1 MLENKGLLIAIG
13 VTLLVAIGLG
23 VAVLNEEPEPAP
35 TVVTEIAIP
44 EPPEPEPE
52 PLPEPE
58 PESEPESEPEPG
70 VIEAPDVVVEPS
82 EPAFIL
88 PLLDASDALVRDAL
102 VSLSRHE
109 GLHRWLAV
117 DDLIRKFVGFT
128 QGVSEGRVIRS
139 AVQVLAPR
147 TGFSAIRVG
156 DNAFIL
162 NPASYARYDTFTW
175 IIDSVDA
182 EALADFYV
190 LITPLLDQAY
200 KELGMPDPDFD
211 RVVFAA
217 IGLLLETPVV
227 EGEIALE
234 RPVVMYEFADDSLE
248 SLQPAQKQ
256 LVRMGPANTKR
267 IKSKL
272 SEVARALRSARN
284 NP

>member
-44 EPPEPEPE
+44 EPPEPEP
-52 PLPEPE
+52 LPEPE
-58 PESEPESEPEPG
+58 PELEPKPQPEPE
-70 VIEAPDVVVEPS
+70 VIEAPEAAVEPS

-200 KELGMPDPDFD
+200 RELGMPNPDFD
-211 RVVFAA
+211 RVVFAG

>member
-13 VTLLVAIGLG
+13 VTVLVAIGLG

-44 EPPEPEPE
+44 EPPEPEP
-52 PLPEPE
+52 LPEPE
-58 PESEPESEPEPG
+58 PELEPEPEPEE
-70 VIEAPDVVVEPS
+70 VIEAPEAVVEPS

-128 QGVSEGRVIRS
+128 QGVSEGRVIRA

-147 TGFSAIRVG
+147 TGFSAVRVG

>member
-44 EPPEPEPE
+44 KPPEPEPEPE

-58 PESEPESEPEPG
+58 TEPEPEPE
-70 VIEAPDVVVEPS
+70 VIESPEAVVELS

-182 EALADFYV
+182 DALTDFYA

-200 KELGMPDPDFD
+200 RELGMPDPDFD
-211 RVVFAA
+211 RVVFGA

>member
-1 MLENKGLLIAIG
+1 M
-13 VTLLVAIGLG
+13 V
-23 VAVLNEEPEPAP
+23 
-35 TVVTEIAIP
+35 
-44 EPPEPEPE
+44 
-52 PLPEPE
+52 
-58 PESEPESEPEPG
+58 
-70 VIEAPDVVVEPS
+70 EAPEAVVEPS

-200 KELGMPDPDFD
+200 RELGMPDPDFD

-217 IGLLLETPVV
+217 IGLLLETPIV

>member
-1 MLENKGLLIAIG
+1 M
-13 VTLLVAIGLG
+13 
-23 VAVLNEEPEPAP
+23 
-35 TVVTEIAIP
+35 
-44 EPPEPEPE
+44 
-52 PLPEPE
+52 
-58 PESEPESEPEPG
+58 
-70 VIEAPDVVVEPS
+70 IETPDVVVEPS

-162 NPASYARYDTFTW
+162 NPASYARYDKFTW
-175 IIDSVDA
+175 IVDSVDA

-190 LITPLLDQAY
+190 LITPLWIKPIRNWGCQTRISI
-200 KELGMPDPDFD
+200 ELSS
-211 RVVFAA
+211 
-217 IGLLLETPVV
+217 LLS
-227 EGEIALE
+227 GYCWK
-234 RPVVMYEFADDSLE
+234 RRS
-248 SLQPAQKQ
+248 SK
-256 LVRMGPANTKR
+256 VR
-267 IKSKL
+267 
-272 SEVARALRSARN
+272 LRSNDRSDV
-284 NP
+284 

>member
-1 MLENKGLLIAIG
+1 M
-13 VTLLVAIGLG
+13 
-23 VAVLNEEPEPAP
+23 
-35 TVVTEIAIP
+35 
-44 EPPEPEPE
+44 
-52 PLPEPE
+52 
-58 PESEPESEPEPG
+58 
-70 VIEAPDVVVEPS
+70 IEAPEAVVEPS

-128 QGVSEGRVIRS
+128 QGVSEGRVIRA

-227 EGEIALE
+227 EGEIGLE

-256 LVRMGPANTKR
+256 LVRMGPANTR
-267 IKSKL
+267 ESKA
-272 SEVARALRSARN
+272 SYQRW
-284 NP
+284 PGH

>member
-1 MLENKGLLIAIG
+1 M
-13 VTLLVAIGLG
+13 
-23 VAVLNEEPEPAP
+23 
-35 TVVTEIAIP
+35 
-44 EPPEPEPE
+44 
-52 PLPEPE
+52 
-58 PESEPESEPEPG
+58 
-70 VIEAPDVVVEPS
+70 
-82 EPAFIL
+82 
-88 PLLDASDALVRDAL
+88 
-102 VSLSRHE
+102 SLSRHE

-128 QGVSEGRVIRS
+128 QGVSEGRVIRA
-139 AVQVLAPR
+139 AVQVLSNR
-147 TGFSAIRVG
+147 LSAIRVG

-162 NPASYARYDTFTW
+162 NPASYARYDTLTW

-182 EALADFYV
+182 EVLADFYV
-190 LITPLLDQAY
+190 LITPLLIKPIRNWGCQTR
-200 KELGMPDPDFD
+200 F
-211 RVVFAA
+211 RSVVYAA

-227 EGEIALE
+227 EGEIGLE

-272 SEVARALRSARN
+272 SEVARAPRSARN

>member
-23 VAVLNEEPEPAP
+23 VAILNEEPEP

-44 EPPEPEPE
+44 ESPEPEPE

-58 PESEPESEPEPG
+58 PESEPEPEPEPEVIG
-70 VIEAPDVVVEPS
+70 VPETVVEPS

-128 QGVSEGRVIRS
+128 QGVSEGRVIRA

-227 EGEIALE
+227 EGEIGLE